1 MKNCCREYLTAQ
13 FGDDAITGE
22 IYAEYIRS
30 ANEKLAEI
38 ATARA
43 SGDWT
48 AVDRG
53 AHALKGAALA
63 TGDSETSDTAIALR
77 EAAARR
83 DTEASDA
90 LIQRIGDL
98 VNNL

>member
-22 IYAEYIRS
+22 IYAEYVS
-30 ANEKLAEI
+30 SVKAKTAE
-38 ATARA
+38 
-43 SGDWT
+43 GDWT